1 MLQWHA
7 ISKQHFLESEILMI
21 PTIIVHGG
29 AGWWADEQDAPKSDY
44 IIEAM
49 KVGCDILN
57 RGGSALDAVEK
68 AVNVLEDAPI
78 FDAGRGSHLN
88 IEGMVQMDAIII
100 DARTRD
106 FGAVAGVEQVRYP
119 ISLARRV
126 MQDTEHKFIVGAGA
140 EKLALQ
146 LGIPLVPNMWFVTD
160 EELTNY
166 RNRVA
171 SQTYDTVGAVAIDA
185 NGNIAAATSTGG
197 TSHKLPGRVGDA
209 PLFGA
214 GGYADNDFGGTSAT
228 GVGENSMRI
237 LLSKYVVDQIGLGKD
252 AQAASV
258 AGLEYAN
265 RFFEDSQL
273 GVITVDKQGR
283 VGAAHTTD
291 KLACGWVDANGNP
304 CASMKGGIY
313 ADV

>member
-1 MLQWHA
+1 MLQWRD
-7 ISKQHFLESEILMI
+7 ISKLHFLESEMVMI

-29 AGWWADEQDAPKSDY
+29 AGWWADEQDVPKSEF
-44 IIEAM
+44 IIEAV
-49 KVGCDILN
+49 KVGYDILKS
-57 RGGSALDAVEK
+57 GGSALDAVEK

-88 IEGMVQMDAIII
+88 NEGMVQMDAIII

-126 MQDTEHKFIVGAGA
+126 MQDTEHKFIVGSGA

-185 NGNIAAATSTGG
+185 NGNIAGATSTGG

-214 GGYADNDFGGTSAT
+214 GCYADNDFGATSAT

-237 LLSKYVVDQIGLGKD
+237 LLSKYVVDQIGAGMD

-258 AGLEYAN
+258 ASMAYAN

-291 KLACGWVDANGNP
+291 KLACGWLDANGNP

-313 ADV
+313 ADA

>member
-1 MLQWHA
+1 VV
-7 ISKQHFLESEILMI
+7 SGRTILMM

-29 AGWWADEQDAPKSDY
+29 AGWWADEQDAPKSEF
-44 IIEAM
+44 IIEAVN
-49 KVGCDILN
+49 VGCAVLK
-57 RGGSALDAVEK
+57 RGGTALDAVEK

-88 IEGMVQMDAIII
+88 AEGVVQMDAIII
-100 DARTRD
+100 DGLSRN

-126 MQDTEHKFIVGAGA
+126 MQDTQHNFIVGPGA
-140 EKLALQ
+140 EKLAIQ
-146 LGIPLVPNMWFVTD
+146 LGIPLLPNMWFVTD

-166 RNRVA
+166 RQRVA

-185 NGNIAAATSTGG
+185 QGNIAAATSTGG

-214 GGYADNDFGGTSAT
+214 GGYADNDFGATSAT
-228 GVGENSMRI
+228 GVGEHSMRI
-237 LLSKYVVDQIGLGKD
+237 LLSKYVVDQLAAGND
-252 AQAASV
+252 AQAAS
-258 AGLEYAN
+258 ANAMQYAN

-273 GVITVDKQGR
+273 AVITVDKQGR
-283 VGAAHTTD
+283 VGAAHTTA
-291 KLACGWVDANGNP
+291 KLACGWVDAAGTAR
-304 CASMKGGIY
+304 ASMKDGIR
-313 ADV
+313 ANA